1 MCIHTGGAVLR
12 GSEYAL
18 LEVLQGIASAD
29 PDRRVMLLCDRA
41 VMRRAAAAAG
51 LEAFQI
57 PSGELMF
64 DPPTVKF
71 SGLRLLAAN
80 LKVLRWIKAFKADI
94 VYCNGGRSCQSALPA
109 ARRAGVPLVVHLH
122 APYPKRYHIFYAT
135 PLASAVIH
143 VSNYIKKYHE
153 SRVRLPKSFAVVNGI
168 DFDALLKS
176 RESKFSS
183 MGCISDLPEDS
194 VVLGFMGSL
203 IHRKGLDILIESV
216 SLLRNMNRPVFLL
229 IGGKGDAKAYR
240 RQVKRL
246 ELEKYVRFLGEI
258 TDRVGFFS
266 CIDIHVLP
274 SRSEA
279 FGRTIA
285 EAAFCGKPS
294 VAHSVGGIPEAVPD
308 TRFGKLYSPNDPET
322 LAGAVCELIDKGSYK
337 SAQAEIS
344 GLAKQHFQISRV
356 VGQILDIFD
365 QV

>member
-1 MCIHTGGAVLR
+1 LVLR

-18 LEVLQGIASAD
+18 LEVLQGIANT
-29 PDRRVMLLCDRA
+29 DRQVMLLCDRA
-41 VMRRAAAAAG
+41 VMRRAAEAAG

-57 PSGELMF
+57 HSGELMF
-64 DPPTVKF
+64 DPPAVKF
-71 SGLRLLAAN
+71 SVLGLLAAN
-80 LKVLRWIKAFKADI
+80 LKVLRWIKAFKPDI
-94 VYCNGGRSCQSALPA
+94 VYCNGGRSSQSALPA
-109 ARRAGVPLVVHLH
+109 ARRAGLPLVVHLH

-135 PLASAVIH
+135 PLASGVIH
-143 VSNYIKKYHE
+143 VSDHIKNYHE
-153 SRVRLPKSFAVVNGI
+153 TRVRFRKSFAVVNGI
-168 DFDALLKS
+168 DFDALLKN
-176 RESKFSS
+176 RDEKFSS
-183 MGCISDLPEDS
+183 GGCISDLPEDC

-203 IHRKGLDILIESV
+203 IHRKGVDILIEAV
-216 SLLRNMNRPVFLL
+216 SRLRDMNRPVFLL
-229 IGGKGDAKAYR
+229 IGGKGDVEAYR

-246 ELEKYVRFLGEI
+246 DLEKYIRFLGEV

-294 VAHSVGGIPEAVPD
+294 VAHSVGGIPEAMPD

-322 LAGAVCELIDKGSYK
+322 LAGAICELIDRGGYK